1 MAGHSDVGYANEIGA
16 GEDEIPR
23 RRAERA
29 SVSAVDQSEAL
40 VRVFAQVPEATFV
53 QIDPSR

>member
-1 MAGHSDVGYANEIGA
+1 MGHPATARFYQLLDLLDRRGYPHTIDAAGT
-16 GEDEIPR
+16 PR
-23 RRAERA
+23 
-29 SVSAVDQSEAL
+29 AL